1 MVLLIVGLVTAALTP
16 GVVRTVSH
24 GRVDRAANAISAQF
38 YLAQSLAGRQRKP
51 VTVTISSSA
60 KTIVIAGGVTG
71 TVYSTRYFGSESEFN
86 LPALTA
92 TPVRVYVLPS
102 GLVNAAILVDVG
114 NASYRRQVRMTK
126 AGQVRILR

>member
-1 MVLLIVGLVTAALTP
+1 MVLMIVGLVIAALTP
-16 GVVRTVSH
+16 GVVRTLSH
-24 GRVDRAANAISAQF
+24 GRVDRAANAVSAQF

-51 VTVTISSSA
+51 VTVTISAAA
-60 KTIVIAGGVTG
+60 KTVVIADAVTS
-71 TVYSTRYFGSESEFN
+71 TVLSTRYFGSESEFK

-92 TPVRVYVLPS
+92 TPATVYVLPS

-114 NASYRRQVRMTK
+114 DASYRQQVRMTK